1 MGDLRGSCRGAHVLM
16 LNVFQKF
23 QFTVS
28 PLRQDRRAK
37 GLHDLL
43 HCDGDACELVLCGT
57 VCPIFSEADKCEET
71 ITDQTR
77 PNAPE
82 KKGRESERKTTGQ
95 WRHAPIPTGCRSTY
109 RVVTWGRDGEGGQ
122 ETGIPQAILEER
134 SPRMRSQ
141 RLRV

>member
-1 MGDLRGSCRGAHVLM
+1 M

-28 PLRQDRRAK
+28 PLRQDRRAE

-43 HCDGDACELVLCGT
+43 HCNSDACELILCGT
-57 VCPIFSEADKCEET
+57 VGPIFSEADKCEGT

-82 KKGRESERKTTGQ
+82 KRGGNQNGRQRDSGVTHPFQRAVGQ
-95 WRHAPIPTGCRSTY
+95 HIEW
-109 RVVTWGRDGEGGQ
+109 
-122 ETGIPQAILEER
+122 
-134 SPRMRSQ
+134 
-141 RLRV
+141 